1 MCSFIFRWWIYG
13 FRNGF
18 FSFFLTIYFFQFLFG
33 LFYPF
38 SIWTFKPLFY
48 PFSTYLVFSI
58 PFLFILTFKSP
69 IFLDFHSRPQSCRGL
84 IVTTS
89 FTCPSFVCT
98 PYQNNAPQIS
108 QIETLI
114 YLEPVLIALPIK
126 KDAPQN
132 FKSIDNDL
140 FWTSFACTP
149 YQKKMHPKFNM
160 YRHRISEAE
169 RLMTASCPLHFTTF
183 IFDLQF
189 IYLPSILL
197 ISILFYSSIGFYYP
211 FHFFSSLLFILIVV

>member
-18 FSFFLTIYFFQFLFG
+18 FTFFLTIYFFQFLFG

-69 IFLDFHSRPQSCRGL
+69 IYLDFHSRPQSCRGL

-149 YQKKMHPKFNM
+149 YQKKCIPNLTCIDTESV
-160 YRHRISEAE
+160 RPR
-169 RLMTASCPLHFTTF
+169 
-183 IFDLQF
+183 
-189 IYLPSILL
+189 
-197 ISILFYSSIGFYYP
+197 G
-211 FHFFSSLLFILIVV
+211 